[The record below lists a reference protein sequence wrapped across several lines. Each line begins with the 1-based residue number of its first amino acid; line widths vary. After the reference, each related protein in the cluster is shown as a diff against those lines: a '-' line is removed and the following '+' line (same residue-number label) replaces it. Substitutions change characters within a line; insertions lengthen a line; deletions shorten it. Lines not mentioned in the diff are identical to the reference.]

1 MLPKKDILEKFKKQ
15 VAKPGEKET
24 KKKKEIKYM
33 MKNIKT
39 FGQGD
44 SFGELALEKD
54 SKKGVRAGRVVSIT
68 ECHFLTFEKKDFQT
82 QFEKIE
88 KRLVEE
94 KVTFLRN
101 LHFFKG
107 WSKINTKK

>member
-1 MLPKKDILEKFKKQ
+1 M
-15 VAKPGEKET
+15 
-24 KKKKEIKYM
+24 
-33 MKNIKT
+33 
-39 FGQGD
+39 
-44 SFGELALEKD
+44 
-54 SKKGVRAGRVVSIT
+54 VSIT
-68 ECHFLTFEKKDFQT
+68 DCHFLTFEKKDFQT

-107 WSKINTKK
+107 WSKINTKKQLAAYMAKVNKKVI